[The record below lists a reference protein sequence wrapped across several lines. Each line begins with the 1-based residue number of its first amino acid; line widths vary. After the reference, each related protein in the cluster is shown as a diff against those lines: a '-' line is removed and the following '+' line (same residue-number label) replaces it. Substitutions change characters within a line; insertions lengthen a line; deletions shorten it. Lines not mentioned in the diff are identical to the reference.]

1 MPRHV
6 PMVPNSAEAG
16 VAPCTLPTSQ
26 RQPEHRHMKA
36 LLSLSL
42 AWVLSSTMSGAQAQS
57 LRCKGDFASVGDN
70 KASIL
75 QKCSEPMLRDAFCA
89 APTPAGGKRPERP
102 KDGGR
107 QQGCVDVDEWTYNP
121 GYGQFLTTLR
131 FENGK
136 VVSIEYGDRVK

>member
-1 MPRHV
+1 
-6 PMVPNSAEAG
+6 
-16 VAPCTLPTSQ
+16 
-26 RQPEHRHMKA
+26 MKA
-36 LLSLSL
+36 LFGFSL
-42 AWVLSSTMSGAQAQS
+42 ALVLSSPLSSAQAQS

-75 QKCSEPMLRDAFCA
+75 QKCGEPMLRDAFCGA
-89 APTPAGGKRPERP
+89 STPAGGKRPERP

-136 VVSIEYGDRVK
+136 VVSIAYGDRGK